1 MSDPFLQ
8 SDGQTLKNRLGIF
21 HDPEELRCREREYS
35 MERAETVHDE
45 VSGNFDAAHL
55 RAIHGHIFQDVY
67 EWAGTMRSD
76 TILLEGEQIDV
87 PAAIGA
93 LAKGSTVFMAS
104 AYVERGL
111 AHVAA
116 LANSEAARSADPA
129 VFADAATEVLDAL
142 NHVHPFR
149 EGNGRTQRAF
159 MEQLA
164 ERAGHRLNFRGVTG
178 ERMILASIEAEAGD
192 TGALRDILKE
202 SLDPARVALRLDAI
216 ATLERSGI
224 EANDFWV
231 ATAGEGDHVEGSFL
245 ERLRSH
251 VTVVSHDN
259 QLIVLPPD
267 ALPDTIRQGD
277 PVDLILGPAA
287 REGAQ
292 ANAADLDRLQ
302 ELARQTWDRIEGA
315 PPGAVRAQLAAELAE
330 YLGDLPDALR
340 SEDLRR
346 LEGAARSASRSDD
359 HDLDL

>member
-1 MSDPFLQ
+1 VADPFLQ
-8 SDGQTLKNRLGIF
+8 SDGQTLKNRLGIVN
-21 HDPEELRCREREYS
+21 DPEHLKFLERLYS
-35 MERAETVHDE
+35 ADRGRTVSGA
-45 VSGNFDAAHL
+45 VAGNFDAAHL

-76 TILLEGEQIDV
+76 TIILEGEQIDV
-87 PAAIGA
+87 QAAVGS

-116 LANSEAARSADPA
+116 LANSEASRSADPA
-129 VFADAATEVLDAL
+129 VFADAATEVLSAL

-164 ERAGHRLNFRGVTG
+164 ERAGHSLDFEGVTG

-192 TGALRDILKE
+192 TSALRDILKE
-202 SLDPARVALRLDAI
+202 SIDPARVALRLDAV

-245 ERLRSH
+245 ARLKSH
-251 VTVVSHDN
+251 VTVVSQDN
-259 QLIVLPPD
+259 QLIILPPD

-277 PVDLILGPAA
+277 PVDLIVGSAA
-287 REGAQ
+287 RDEAQ
-292 ANAADLDRLQ
+292 ATAADLDQLQ
-302 ELARQTWDRIEGA
+302 ELARETWERIESA

-340 SEDLRR
+340 SDDLRR